1 MSNQFNLLAA
11 MRNRLS
17 PNPSKQATPA
27 SSRPASPLQSV
38 EADLE
43 QAISKLSVNQSDC
56 LLPPGTT
63 AFNDREQQKLTEQLF
78 RTLDTVKVQ
87 QGAAAAAELANSG
100 KPKQLTLAKCF
111 EHFLGCD
118 VLDGENGLVCD
129 NCNGKLPDNDTPPL
143 PFTTK
148 LRAT

>member
-1 MSNQFNLLAA
+1 MSIGSDVGGSKDLAGGEQNKDKKWFNLLAA

-63 AFNDREQQKLTEQLF
+63 TFNDREQQKLTEQLF

-100 KPKQLTLAKCF
+100 KPKQLTLQSVSSISSVA
-111 EHFLGCD
+111 
-118 VLDGENGLVCD
+118 
-129 NCNGKLPDNDTPPL
+129 TY
-143 PFTTK
+143 
-148 LRAT
+148 LRRKWTRMRQL